1 MRRTWRQCRQISE
14 PSPEM
19 GDSTDAVGEESEAE
33 LADRRDNVTY
43 DIPNFQQQ
51 ALVPQTL
58 LPRGAVSPGRWRVAT
73 P

>member
-1 MRRTWRQCRQISE
+1 
-14 PSPEM
+14 M

-51 ALVPQTL
+51 ALEPQTL

>member
-1 MRRTWRQCRQISE
+1 
-14 PSPEM
+14 M

>member
-1 MRRTWRQCRQISE
+1 
-14 PSPEM
+14 M

-33 LADRRDNVTY
+33 LADRRVNGLEGYVPKSY
-43 DIPNFQQQ
+43 DIPYFQQQ
-51 ALVPQTL
+51 ALEPQTL